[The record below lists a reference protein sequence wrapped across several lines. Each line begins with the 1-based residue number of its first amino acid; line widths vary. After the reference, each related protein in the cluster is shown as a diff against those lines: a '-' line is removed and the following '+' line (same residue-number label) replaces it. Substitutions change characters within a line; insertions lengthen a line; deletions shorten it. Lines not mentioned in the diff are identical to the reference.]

1 MPEGGTTQDY
11 SIYDKAEREHIST
24 YGYVCGVAVIPC
36 SYLVCA
42 YLIFEG
48 LYLLCKDRPLQLGL
62 AADFS
67 KSESGFLYILAWGDI
82 VVAVIGAIGIWSTSK
97 MHSTIAIAGSGIL
110 LGWRC
115 LVCVSFVPWAGIM
128 LAFSSATTNK
138 VSMFVFICVYFAFS
152 IFLVYILMM
161 AFRQVMSNTMCFQ
174 QHLDAQ
180 AERKKLLIAGE
191 SWAGNF
197 DRDGED
203 MTDIEVEPVLFG
215 VLPLAETVSLYA
227 AVIAV
232 ACMWNFLHLMITRE
246 SSGGWAFFSS
256 TPKVDTTFWLEILL
270 WPLSFCCAF
279 IGLAGASKFCESVFN
294 EEKQSTYSLLVFLL
308 GSMLRFGLLFAVTGM
323 NIIEKNTC
331 GFYVNGLATLAY
343 SSPLAPRN
351 GFWFHCL
358 PNEYLFLA
366 GALACCTL
374 DGYLIWGTFQL
385 WTHCKDR
392 KFDHCVRSF
401 LLGDSKASCLE
412 NDCQAEIL
420 YN

>member
-1 MPEGGTTQDY
+1 MPEGAAIQNYAT
-11 SIYDKAEREHIST
+11 YDKAEREQIST
-24 YGYVCGVAVIPC
+24 YGYVCGIAVIPC

-48 LYLLCKDRPLQLGL
+48 LYLLRKERPLQLGL
-62 AADFS
+62 AGDSS
-67 KSESGFLYILAWGDI
+67 KSESGYLYLLAWGD
-82 VVAVIGAIGIWSTSK
+82 VMAAVIGAIGIWASSK
-97 MHSTIAIAGSGIL
+97 MHSTVAIAGSGIL

-115 LVCVSFVPWAGIM
+115 LVCVSFAPWAGIM
-128 LAFSSATTNK
+128 LAFSSPTTDK
-138 VSMFVFICVYFAFS
+138 VSMFAFVCIYFALS

-161 AFRQVMSNTMCFQ
+161 AFRQVMSITMCFQ

-180 AERKKLLIAGE
+180 AERKMLLIAGE

-197 DRDGED
+197 DIGGEGMID
-203 MTDIEVEPVLFG
+203 MEVEPVLFG

-227 AVIAV
+227 AVIAA

-256 TPKVDTTFWLEILL
+256 TPEVSTTFWLEILL

-279 IGLAGASKFCESVFN
+279 VGLAGASKFCESVFV
-294 EEKQSTYSLLVFLL
+294 EEKQSTDSLFVFLL
-308 GSMLRFGLLFAVTGM
+308 GSMLRFALLFAVTGM
-323 NIIEKNTC
+323 SVIEKNTC
-331 GFYVNGLATLAY
+331 GFYANGLATLAY
-343 SSPLAPRN
+343 NSPLAPRN
-351 GFWFHCL
+351 GFWIHCL
-358 PNEYLFLA
+358 SNEYFFLA

-374 DGYLIWGTFQL
+374 DGYLILATFQL

-392 KFDHCVRSF
+392 KFDNCGRANCSEDEF
-401 LLGDSKASCLE
+401 
-412 NDCQAEIL
+412 QAEIL